1 MKPWSRPADSCW
13 NLSRFLQHEAA
24 RSISTLPGRDAS
36 SPWQVTPLLFHTF
49 PQQFPGTHLY
59 TLVERS
65 TVRVKCL
72 AQEHTTRSP
81 DRARTR
87 TARSG
92 DERTNHCLISNREG
106 LGPSLKIMELATI
119 DAHGQKEHTEIHK
132 IPKFGVNYASFDR
145 DTAI

>member
-1 MKPWSRPADSCW
+1 M
-13 NLSRFLQHEAA
+13 
-24 RSISTLPGRDAS
+24 
-36 SPWQVTPLLFHTF
+36 
-49 PQQFPGTHLY
+49 
-59 TLVERS
+59 
-65 TVRVKCL
+65 RVKCL